1 MPSFL
6 VESYKVRLGIL
17 RKGSPPAVTQRDRVL
32 EILSVPT
39 GLGVVYRAILVFST
53 AYDNWSVNTFS
64 GAPIVAY
71 YDTTNPLDPRVSGWL
86 PSTEYSFWYDVLR
99 SEKPLT
105 FFYTITVIKGVDYVS
120 EITLGS
126 STEPIGEGPK
136 DVSP

>member
-6 VESYKVRLGIL
+6 VESYKLRLAIL
-17 RKGSPPAVTQRDRVL
+17 RQGSPVVTQRNRVL

-39 GLGVVYRAILVFST
+39 YHGLVYRAILNFST
-53 AYDNWSVNTFS
+53 GYDSWSGTPV
-64 GAPIVAY
+64 VAC
-71 YDTTNPLDPRVSGWL
+71 YDTTNPLDPRVLGWL

-126 STEPIGEGPK
+126 STEPIGEGPT